1 MSGAVAGFV
10 QGLFQ
15 GADWR
20 EGRDE
25 RARKRKIEDEM
36 MGWERQRF
44 GWETEDAAYNR
55 KTRAMELQK
64 AQQAADDDAARRKLG
79 RDFAAEMD
87 RESQAQQSPISA
99 PEPAQ
104 NVRIP
109 ASSVPFGAPGQTGSR
124 GLGFSILGDAVQ
136 GGAGQTA
143 MRGDPGVDR
152 LDILRE
158 SGQAGMPQSSRDAMN
173 VAPPPYHGP
182 PQTGPAIPVPMRG
195 PAFEDGGR
203 APSIPPS
210 MSILDAAVASAQRN
224 AEGRV
229 TSPRV
234 LQGGRGE
241 RSDILAQ
248 AANAS
253 MPQTAREA
261 FNAKEAGV
269 PSVPSFEN
277 TGRRDRTSAERRAI
291 ATRDAARDFFSGLV
305 PDLSGVAAPGDA
317 MRTFGAAVGSPV
329 SSRAKDAAGVLASA
343 AGATGIGASAFQAAE
358 NDRSRADT
366 VLSSKTQNSRS
377 RPTSAPPQPAAAQP
391 AQPARK
397 VEQQPA
403 AQQSA
408 LSFGASRTSEGT
420 PMASLSLGREMGLI
434 GRDGP
439 VKTTKAMTEKAGEQF
454 ERAYLREYAPKMARL
469 YVEQGDPEKA
479 KLWMEWIN
487 DKNVK
492 EGLKAWAKAGHAFS
506 VGDAEG
512 FLDYLAESFNVQG
525 YADNGYSVNRSKSN
539 FTHADNGDILGAQI
553 TWIDNATGREFTQ
566 NIEGIN
572 DLMAVGWGMLAPE
585 KQFELGWE
593 ATLGAKK
600 VKPKSIDPAKL
611 MEAIEDRKL
620 SDPEFANLTSDEQ
633 EAIMVQAFQRIAL
646 GSLGAGVSGTA
657 NNPVNPFD

>member
-1 MSGAVAGFV
+1 MRRASKETLDQWDNAGSQPAPAEAQDVA
-10 QGLFQ
+10 
-15 GADWR
+15 
-20 EGRDE
+20 
-25 RARKRKIEDEM
+25 
-36 MGWERQRF
+36 
-44 GWETEDAAYNR
+44 AA
-55 KTRAMELQK
+55 Q
-64 AQQAADDDAARRKLG
+64 D
-79 RDFAAEMD
+79 
-87 RESQAQQSPISA
+87 
-99 PEPAQ
+99 
-104 NVRIP
+104 VRVP
-109 ASSVPFGAPGQTGSR
+109 ASSLPFGNPGQTGSR
-124 GLGFSILGDAVQ
+124 GLGFSILGEAVQ
-136 GGAGQTA
+136 GGAGQSA

-408 LSFGASRTSEGT
+408 LSFGAPRTSEGT

-434 GRDGP
+434 DPRGP
-439 VKTTKAMTEKAGEQF
+439 IKTTKAITQKAGKQF
-454 ERAYLREYAPKMARL
+454 ADAYRRDKVPAIAREYMR
-469 YVEQGDPEKA
+469 QGDPEKA
-479 KLWMEWIN
+479 KLWIEWNEDRNVKKAIGIFGEAVHAFGAN
-487 DKNVK
+487 DK
-492 EGLKAWAKAGHAFS
+492 
-506 VGDAEG
+506 EG
-512 FLDYLAESFNVQG
+512 FLDGIANLYNATG
-525 YADNGYSVNRSKSN
+525 YYDDGISVDRGRST
-539 FTHADNGDILGAQI
+539 FDYADNGDILKAKI
-553 TWIDNATGREFTQ
+553 VFVDDATGKEFTS
-566 NIEGIN
+566 NIDGIS
-572 DLMAVGWGMLAPE
+572 DLYAIGLGMLAPE
-585 KQFELGWE
+585 NAFEAGY
-593 ATLGAKK
+593 AMTLGAKK

-611 MEAIEDRKL
+611 MEAIEARKL
-620 SDPEFANLTSDEQ
+620 SDPEFAKLTPDEQ